1 MLRTGITTAILLGLS
16 FTASSQVPKK
26 KMFALHITKIKR
38 VKEGCSVDAES
49 GTVRFNIS
57 SDISAAC
64 GMLRAGETYRAF
76 RGTLG
81 NDPKDETKDA
91 AILVIY
97 NNTKNVRR
105 DNATFN
111 IDSEEAITAK

>member
-1 MLRTGITTAILLGLS
+1 MLRTGVTTAILLALS
-16 FTASSQVPKK
+16 LTASSEIPKK

-38 VKEGCSVDAES
+38 VKEGCSVEAES

-57 SDISAAC
+57 SDISAC

-97 NNTKNVRR
+97 NKTKNARR